1 MLTNYRPIPIIHRI
15 TEVKMVTNTETKPM
29 IVANAEY
36 ASFWRRLGAFF
47 IDTILLSIV
56 SWGIV
61 NILYF
66 IGMWTW
72 KGQTLGQMVFNI
84 KVIKIDGR
92 PVDLRVATLRFLGY
106 LGCILT
112 LGIGFLW
119 IFFDKKKQGLHDK
132 LAETYVIRV

>member
-1 MLTNYRPIPIIHRI
+1 MTTNSEP
-15 TEVKMVTNTETKPM
+15 KPM

-36 ASFWRRLGAFF
+36 AGFWRRLLAFF
-47 IDTILLSIV
+47 IDGIILSII
-56 SWGIV
+56 SWGGANLI
-61 NILYF
+61 YF
-66 IGMWTW
+66 IGMWAW
-72 KGQTLGQMVFNI
+72 KGQTLGQMVVKI
-84 KVIKIDGR
+84 KVIKTDGL
-92 PVDLRVATLRFLGY
+92 PVDLRIATLRFLGY

>member
-1 MLTNYRPIPIIHRI
+1 VTTNS
-15 TEVKMVTNTETKPM
+15 ETKPM

-36 ASFWRRLGAFF
+36 ASFWRRLLAFF
-47 IDTILLSIV
+47 IDVIILSII
-56 SWGIV
+56 SWGGV
-61 NILYF
+61 NLIYF
-66 IGMWTW
+66 IGMWAW
-72 KGQTLGQMVFNI
+72 KGQTLGQMVAKV
-84 KVIKIDGR
+84 KVIKNDGL

-132 LAETYVIRV
+132 LAETYVFRV

>member
-15 TEVKMVTNTETKPM
+15 TEVKVTTNSETKPM

-36 ASFWRRLGAFF
+36 AGFWRRLLAFF
-47 IDTILLSIV
+47 IDGILLSII
-56 SWGIV
+56 SWGGANLI
-61 NILYF
+61 YF
-66 IGMWTW
+66 IGMWAW
-72 KGQTLGQMVFNI
+72 KGQTLGQMVAKV
-84 KVIKIDGR
+84 KVIKTDGL
-92 PVDLRVATLRFLGY
+92 PVDLRIATLRFLGY

-132 LAETYVIRV
+132 LAETYVIRI

>member
-1 MLTNYRPIPIIHRI
+1 
-15 TEVKMVTNTETKPM
+15 MVTNTETKPM

-36 ASFWRRLGAFF
+36 AGFWRRLLAFF
-47 IDTILLSIV
+47 IDAIILSLV
-56 SWGIV
+56 SWGGANLI
-61 NILYF
+61 YF
-66 IGMWTW
+66 IGMWAW

-84 KVIKIDGR
+84 KVIKTDGL
-92 PVDLRVATLRFLGY
+92 PVDLRIATLRYLGY

-132 LAETYVIRV
+132 LAETYVIRI